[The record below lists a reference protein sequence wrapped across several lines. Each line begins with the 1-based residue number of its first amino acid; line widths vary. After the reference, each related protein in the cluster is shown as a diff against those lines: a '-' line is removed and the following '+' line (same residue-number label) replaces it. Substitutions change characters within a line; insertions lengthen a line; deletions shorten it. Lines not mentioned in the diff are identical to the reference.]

1 MNKKL
6 ITTLALTGATI
17 GAIITGCG
25 TDTQDLSKTKAMSSS
40 DWFKD
45 GVDRFYLAHLDSKTK
60 IDDAYNY
67 TYGDRFFISGMLQ
80 SQRISIAL

>member
-25 TDTQDLSKTKAMSSS
+25 TDTQDMSKTKAMSSS

-45 GVDRFYLAHLDSKTK
+45 GVDRFYLASMESNER
-60 IDDAYNY
+60 IDARYEA
-67 TYGDRFFISGMLQ
+67 T
-80 SQRISIAL
+80 